1 MTFPHLCVM
10 LLVCVIWGFNFV
22 AAKVGVHGLPP
33 LLFTGLRFLILAIVL
48 APFVRRAP
56 GRMRQVMAIAMFN
69 GAIHFGMMFIGIA
82 MTAASVVA
90 VVAQL
95 NVPFA
100 TLLSIIFLGE
110 VIRWRRA
117 AGIALTFFGVII
129 VSFDPHVFDALTG
142 VLFAAGAAL
151 SGAIA
156 AVLMRRLTD
165 VGVFQLQ
172 AWTAVTTAPLLL
184 TASFLFESGQ
194 QAAVVDAKMITWSA
208 LLFTTIGA
216 SLIGHNVYYYMLQ
229 RYEVSLIAPLSLLSP
244 ILGVVF
250 GVTMLGEPLSLRIML
265 GAATA
270 FVGVA
275 VLALPGRPRKLA
287 VN

>member
-1 MTFPHLCVM
+1 MAPRHLALMIFICT
-10 LLVCVIWGFNFV
+10 IWGYNFV
-22 AAKVGVHGLPP
+22 AAKVGVRGIPP
-33 LLFTGLRFLILAIVL
+33 LLFTGLRFTIIAVVL
-48 APFVRRAP
+48 LPFLKPAH
-56 GRMRQVMAIAMFN
+56 GRMRDVFVIAMFN

-82 MTAASVVA
+82 LAAASVVA

-100 TLLSIIFLGE
+100 TLLSILFLGE
-110 VIRWRRA
+110 VVRLRRWT
-117 AGIALTFFGVII
+117 GIALTILGVTI

-156 AVLMRRLTD
+156 SVRMRTLTG

-172 AWTAVTTAPLLL
+172 AWTAIITAPILLG
-184 TASFLFESGQ
+184 ASWLFEANHVEVLR
-194 QAAVVDAKMITWSA
+194 QAEPITWAA

-216 SLIGHNVYYYMLQ
+216 SLVGHNAYYYLLQ
-229 RYEVSLIAPLSLLSP
+229 RYEVSLVAPLSLISP

-250 GVTMLGEPLSLRIML
+250 GISMLGEPLSPRIML

-275 VLALPGRPRKLA
+275 VLAWPGRR
-287 VN
+287 VM